1 MIETFMLR
9 KTDAK
14 QVCAELAKEGLIENT
29 WRVGA
34 SRKTTPGEDDIIN
47 LTQPSVTLSVDTA
60 AVAS

>member
-34 SRKTTPGEDDIIN
+34 SRKTTPGEDDVIE
-47 LTQPSVTLSVDTA
+47 LTQPSVMACADTA
-60 AVAS
+60 AVDS

>member
-9 KTDAK
+9 KTDAR

-29 WRVGA
+29 WRVRA
-34 SRKTTPGEDDIIN
+34 SRKNTPGEDGIIE
-47 LTQPSVTLSVDTA
+47 LTRPSVTPSDDTA